1 MSSSEKKED
10 FVHSETVNDV
20 EKPGAVQR
28 DYSGAVV
35 SLDPREKALV
45 RKLDYR
51 IMVSKLLREQQTPL
65 TSI

>member
-10 FVHSETVNDV
+10 FVHSETMGDI

-35 SLDPREKALV
+35 SLDPREKKLV
-45 RKLDYR
+45 RKLDIR
-51 IMVSKLLREQQTPL
+51 IMVCLLM
-65 TSI
+65 TSPDLIGEFC